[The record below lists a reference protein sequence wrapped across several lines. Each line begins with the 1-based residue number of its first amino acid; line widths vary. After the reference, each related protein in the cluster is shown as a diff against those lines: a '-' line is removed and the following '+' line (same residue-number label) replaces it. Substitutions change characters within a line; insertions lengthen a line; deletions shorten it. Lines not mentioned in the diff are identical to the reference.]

1 MPFRNPVPAVLVFL
15 ISAAGVP
22 AQTMLGPA
30 GPVQPAA
37 LTALNDAFRA
47 AYADAKGRVLA
58 SSGPTLIVN
67 GDNFA
72 LLRDGRRVEA
82 NVGAPIYDPVKTI
95 AHIPLAIYATL
106 TPGDGAV
113 DDDRL
118 KTLAGLRELIP
129 PAEGSLD
136 TLKLSAATV
145 ARQKQIVASS
155 LAFLDDVAGGR
166 NFARSSLLEFTR
178 AMAPLVMEN
187 VTEAARAQLD
197 AIHAQASAWRR
208 DLSPQEWSR
217 LHVLIIGPH
226 MPREQ
231 LVVTQYFLR
240 LLHEPREGR
249 RVVYAES
256 LWEESKALDLLGTHL
271 LDGSVGEAFF
281 GDYMRMHRDLLGDA
295 ASQYLPRLLPL
306 GVAK

>member
-1 MPFRNPVPAVLVFL
+1 MPFRNPILAVQVFL

-22 AQTMLGPA
+22 AQTMPVPA
-30 GPVQPAA
+30 GPVQPPA
-37 LTALNDAFRA
+37 LTALNNAFRA
-47 AYADAKGRVLA
+47 AYADAKSRVLA
-58 SSGPTLIVN
+58 SSGPTLIVS
-67 GDNFA
+67 GDHFA

-95 AHIPLAIYATL
+95 AHIPLAIYVTL

-113 DDDRL
+113 GDDRL

-129 PAEGSLD
+129 PAEASLD
-136 TLKLSAATV
+136 TLKLSAATL
-145 ARQKQIVASS
+145 ARQKQIVAAS
-155 LAFLDDVAGGR
+155 LAFLDDVAGR
-166 NFARSSLLEFTR
+166 RQFARFALMAFTR
-178 AMAPLVMEN
+178 GMAPLVMEN
-187 VTEAARAQLD
+187 VAEATRAQLD
-197 AIHAQASAWRR
+197 ATHAQVSAWRR
-208 DLSPQEWSR
+208 DLSPQEWNQ

-226 MPREQ
+226 MPRED

-240 LLHEPREGR
+240 LLHERGEGH

-256 LWEESKALDLLGTHL
+256 LWEEPQALDLLGTHL

-295 ASQYLPRLLPL
+295 AKQYLPRLLPE
-306 GVAK
+306 